1 MVPLRAVRDLHAEDG
16 DTVRVPII
24 GAALCAG
31 FPSPADD
38 FLEGDLGLPRWM
50 APNPPAT
57 FIWRVSGW
65 SVVGAGIH
73 DKDLIVIDR
82 SLTPIRD
89 DIVVATIDGVNSL
102 KRYRIVGNRPML
114 AFDNPDLPAEPL
126 DEIGEAAI
134 WGVASFN
141 LRLLRPI
148 GWGRR

>member
-1 MVPLRAVRDLHAEDG
+1 MRLIEVRELSTEGATTVLVPLV
-16 DTVRVPII
+16 
-24 GAALCAG
+24 GAAVCAG

-38 FLEGDLGLPRWM
+38 FLEGAMELPRWM

-65 SVVGAGIH
+65 SVIGAGIH

-82 SLTPIRD
+82 SLSPIRE

-102 KRYRIVGNRPML
+102 KRYRIVGNRPVL
-114 AFDNPDLPAEPL
+114 AFDNPDLPTAPL
-126 DEIGEAAI
+126 DEIGEVAI
-134 WGVASFN
+134 WGVALFN

-148 GWGRR
+148 GWGQR